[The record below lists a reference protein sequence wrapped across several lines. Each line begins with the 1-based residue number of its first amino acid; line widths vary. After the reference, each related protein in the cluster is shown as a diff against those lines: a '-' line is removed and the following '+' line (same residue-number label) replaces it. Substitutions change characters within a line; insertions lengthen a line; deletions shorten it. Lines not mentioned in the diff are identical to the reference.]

1 MTLRKLYG
9 GRIYI
14 PKDVRKQVN
23 SSSFTIR
30 VDGNRI
36 IMDPHGE
43 GERAHID
50 GGLIYLPADVRKKV
64 RASVFNVYVDCG
76 RIVLEPVE
84 VR

>member
-14 PKDVRKQVN
+14 PKEVRKQVN
-23 SSSFTIR
+23 SNSFAIR

-43 GERAHID
+43 GKRTYID
-50 GGLIYLPADVRKKV
+50 GGLIYLPVDVRKRV
-64 RASVFNVYVDCG
+64 RCSVFNVYVDCG

>member
-14 PKDVRKQVN
+14 PKEIRKQVDSN
-23 SSSFTIR
+23 SFTIR

-43 GERAHID
+43 GERAYID
-50 GGLIYLPADVRKKV
+50 GGLIYLPADVRKKL
-64 RASVFNVYVDCG
+64 RCSVFNVYVDCG
-76 RIVLEPVE
+76 KIVLEPVE

>member
-14 PKDVRKQVN
+14 PKEIRKQVDSN
-23 SSSFTIR
+23 SLTIR
-30 VDGNRI
+30 VDVNRI
-36 IMDPHGE
+36 IMDPHGD

-50 GGLIYLPADVRKKV
+50 GGLIYLPADVRKKL
-64 RASVFNVYVDCG
+64 RCSVFNVYVDCS